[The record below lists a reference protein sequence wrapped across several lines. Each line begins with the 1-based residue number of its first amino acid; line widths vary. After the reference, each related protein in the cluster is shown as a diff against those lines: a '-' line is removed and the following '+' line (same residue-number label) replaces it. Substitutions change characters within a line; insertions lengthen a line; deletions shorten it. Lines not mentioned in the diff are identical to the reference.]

1 MGTSLTAWFDV
12 VMASTVVS
20 TGTGSV
26 EPRSARQFRA
36 AAKGLIGVPRDRFKG
51 LFNVSREIK
60 RSSAG
65 TYRRYWGT

>member
-26 EPRSARQFRA
+26 EQRSARKFRA

-51 LFNVSREIK
+51 LFKKLSVQ
-60 RSSAG
+60 ALG
-65 TYRRYWGT
+65 LTGDTGVLDP